1 MWEETC
7 ACQTSTSIL
16 KPLHIRNRAFQSSTS
31 HDRTKSV
38 LVKLLQAFYSLCST
52 KQHLLNLWQ
61 SSPLWDQIVLAKTC
75 TSLHQPLWF
84 EYSSCREALP
94 TFTSHYITKKGVAKS
109 LPAFI
114 SLCGIQTAFKS
125 VCVAKPSLT
134 KILQAFTSPCRMQ
147 MALTKSLQVFSP
159 CRMQTAPAKPMTAF
173 TRFCETKTTFN
184 DAVYNPSS
192 AIMGGWGKLE
202 RAPC

>member
-1 MWEETC
+1 MPDLYQHSK
-7 ACQTSTSIL
+7 AFAYQKQS
-16 KPLHIRNRAFQSSTS
+16 FQSSTS

-61 SSPLWDQIVLAKTC
+61 SSSPLWDQIVLAKTC

-84 EYSSCREALP
+84 AYSSCREALP

-125 VCVAKPSLT
+125 ICVAKPSLT

-147 MALTKSLQVFSP
+147 MALTKSL
-159 CRMQTAPAKPMTAF
+159 
-173 TRFCETKTTFN
+173 
-184 DAVYNPSS
+184 
-192 AIMGGWGKLE
+192 
-202 RAPC
+202 